1 MRHEDKENCEPNE
14 PCEEKE
20 NVDPNVQ
27 QRDDLLSAA
36 QLKKEDVQP
45 KKSRRNRTWI
55 DKLRK
60 GKKKNPKSAH
70 PKSTQGEGGSVKKVE
85 KKNPKSTQG
94 AKVYKMQSAHLFM
107 LVINRTN

>member
-14 PCEEKE
+14 PYEEKE
-20 NVDPNVQ
+20 NVDLNVQ
-27 QRDDLLSAA
+27 QRDDLLRAA
-36 QLKKEDVQP
+36 QLKKKEVQP

-55 DKLRK
+55 DNLRK
-60 GKKKNPKSAH
+60 GKKKNPKF
-70 PKSTQGEGGSVKKVE
+70 
-85 KKNPKSTQG
+85 TQG

>member
-20 NVDPNVQ
+20 NVDLNVQ

-60 GKKKNPKSAH
+60 GKRKNPKSAI
-70 PKSTQGEGGSVKKVE
+70 PAKKIV
-85 KKNPKSTQG
+85 N
-94 AKVYKMQSAHLFM
+94 VYHMQAAHLCM
-107 LVINRTN
+107 LL

>member
-45 KKSRRNRTWI
+45 KK
-55 DKLRK
+55 
-60 GKKKNPKSAH
+60 
-70 PKSTQGEGGSVKKVE
+70 VKE
-85 KKNPKSTQG
+85 K
-94 AKVYKMQSAHLFM
+94 
-107 LVINRTN
+107 

>member
-20 NVDPNVQ
+20 NVDLNVQ

-55 DKLRK
+55 DNLRK
-60 GKKKNPKSAH
+60 GK
-70 PKSTQGEGGSVKKVE
+70 

-94 AKVYKMQSAHLFM
+94 AKVYKMQFAHLFM